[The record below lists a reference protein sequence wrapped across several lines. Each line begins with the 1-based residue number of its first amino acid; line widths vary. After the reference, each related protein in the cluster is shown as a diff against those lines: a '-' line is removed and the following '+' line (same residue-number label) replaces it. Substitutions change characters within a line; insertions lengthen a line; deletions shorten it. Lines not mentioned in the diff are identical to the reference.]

1 MYKLSGNKIET
12 TSFNN
17 IDKLLKYVKEVFGEN
32 VAVSVQKWDETL
44 ERKHIT
50 EFYLD
55 EDNGLVVNKLFN
67 S

>member
-1 MYKLSGNKIET
+1 MYTLSGNKIET

-17 IDKLLKYVKEVFGEN
+17 IDGLLKHAKEVFGED
-32 VAVSVQKWDETL
+32 VAVSVQKWDRTL

-55 EDNGLVVNKLFN
+55 EDNGFVVNKLFN